1 MNYKGYR
8 HIKWEDRLR
17 IDGMVKAKAKPAEIA
32 KELGFCV
39 KTIYNELERG
49 MCVQMTS
56 EYEFIEVYCPEVAE
70 RKYQDNLRAKGPD
83 LKIGHDH
90 AFANYVE
97 DQIIN
102 KKFSPGAVLANIRA
116 EGLEFDTKICE
127 TTLYNYIYRGDVFLE
142 LTEQHLLYKGEHHTE
157 KREKRERSRQA
168 PGETIEHRPEEIKAR
183 ETFGHWE
190 MDSVM
195 GVQGSK
201 AALVTLLERLTRQL
215 LIFRVPDHTMESVVQ
230 VLNRLERKMGKD
242 FRRVF
247 KSITVDNGC
256 EFQDCAGMERS
267 LRRRAPR
274 TKIYYCHPYSAYE
287 RGSNENVNRIVR
299 RFFPKGTNFD
309 NVTAAEVAAAER
321 WINAY
326 PRKILGWR
334 SAASLFM
341 ENMAAA

>member
-1 MNYKGYR
+1 
-8 HIKWEDRLR
+8 
-17 IDGMVKAKAKPAEIA
+17 MVKAKAKPAEIA

-70 RKYQDNLRAKGPD
+70 RKYQDHLRAKGPD

-102 KKFSPGAVLANIRA
+102 KNFSPGAVLANIRE

-190 MDSVM
+190 MDSIM

-201 AALVTLLERLTRQL
+201 AALVTLLEL
-215 LIFRVPDHTMESVVQ
+215 
-230 VLNRLERKMGKD
+230 VLEYN
-242 FRRVF
+242 
-247 KSITVDNGC
+247 
-256 EFQDCAGMERS
+256 
-267 LRRRAPR
+267 
-274 TKIYYCHPYSAYE
+274 
-287 RGSNENVNRIVR
+287 
-299 RFFPKGTNFD
+299 
-309 NVTAAEVAAAER
+309 
-321 WINAY
+321 
-326 PRKILGWR
+326 
-334 SAASLFM
+334 
-341 ENMAAA
+341 